1 MKTIAFIPETRTSLS
16 ASSITPFA
24 ASHHAQRGGGWYNT
38 GINGGGGPFLEN
50 VFQNPCLTIEPI
62 PWTKGTAVRRRA
74 AARQMKIRQP
84 SENIRRRTSE
94 AAPAGAPSRQ
104 WRRHMKTLI
113 ADSLDAFID
122 RYCARQ
128 GFARLWHRPIV
139 RFADAGHPAFAEL
152 KKVAFAE
159 HAMPGDFLDR
169 PRTVVSYF
177 LPFVK
182 EVADSNLQGE
192 PTSAVWANTY
202 LVTNRMAMDC
212 NLHIAG
218 VVRERGYR
226 AAPPENI
233 GFDPV
238 ILKSRWSQRHVAW
251 IAGHGSF
258 GINNMLIGEQGCCGR
273 YFSVVTDLSDAADQ
287 PVTDEYCLYK
297 KKGVCKVCVKR
308 CFSGALTE
316 NGFDRTQC
324 YAVCRVNEVTYKDAE
339 VCGKCV
345 VGLPCSF
352 RRP

>member
-1 MKTIAFIPETRTSLS
+1 
-16 ASSITPFA
+16 
-24 ASHHAQRGGGWYNT
+24 
-38 GINGGGGPFLEN
+38 
-50 VFQNPCLTIEPI
+50 
-62 PWTKGTAVRRRA
+62 
-74 AARQMKIRQP
+74 
-84 SENIRRRTSE
+84 
-94 AAPAGAPSRQ
+94 
-104 WRRHMKTLI
+104 MKTLI
-113 ADSLDAFID
+113 TDSLDTFID
-122 RYCARQ
+122 SYCAKQ
-128 GFARLWHRPIV
+128 GLARLWHKPIV

-169 PRTVVSYF
+169 PRIVVSYF

-202 LVTNRMAMDC
+202 LVTNRMAVDC

-226 AAPPENI
+226 ATPPENI

-273 YFSVVTDLSDAADQ
+273 YFSVVTDLPDAADQ
-287 PVTDEYCLYK
+287 PVREEYCLYK

-324 YAVCRVNEVTYKDAE
+324 YAVCRVNEATYKDAE